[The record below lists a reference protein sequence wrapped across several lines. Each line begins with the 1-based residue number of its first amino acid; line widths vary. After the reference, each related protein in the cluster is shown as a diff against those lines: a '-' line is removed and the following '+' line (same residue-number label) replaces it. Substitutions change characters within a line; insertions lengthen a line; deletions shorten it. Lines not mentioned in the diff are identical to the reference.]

1 MFNVIARINEL
12 KTSTKRITYV
22 CKLDLIEE
30 NLTQI
35 NGGITINVDMNVKNV
50 MYLKKLMVE
59 ILLHV
64 AVKKNNI

>member
-1 MFNVIARINEL
+1 MFNIIARINEL
-12 KTSTKRITYV
+12 KTSTKHITYV

-50 MYLKKLMVE
+50 IYLKKLMIE

-64 AVKKNNI
+64 AVKKDNI

>member
-1 MFNVIARINEL
+1 MFNIIARINES

-50 MYLKKLMVE
+50 MYLKKLMIE